1 VPILINPYAFGSGPP
16 LAGVTPTGA
25 WSFGRAIVPG
35 YASSFYTE
43 NTAKIDSLKDQSG
56 NARNL
61 DQTTAARRPVI
72 GTGGPN
78 SRACGVFNST
88 DNTYLTTSGSDPLSD
103 FITNSAGYAI
113 VSFIGTTI
121 DTNQANVWQ
130 NEGLLADTQ
139 GFMGLFLKTGDAIH
153 CYNWDTASRS
163 NSTAVTE
170 TTTYVAEWRH
180 DGGTVYCRLNGSTEV
195 SAVSG
200 NTGGMTGLL
209 RIGNGQP
216 GGSGAALDGKIFE
229 LATFST
235 VPSLAERDA
244 MVASFKAW
252 VGI

>member
-1 VPILINPYAFGSGPP
+1 MPALINPYRFGSAP

-25 WSFGRAIVPG
+25 WSFGRVLVPG
-35 YASSFYTE
+35 YAGDFYTE
-43 NTAKIDSLKDQSG
+43 NTAKIDALKGQISSRDM
-56 NARNL
+56 L
-61 DQTTAARRPVI
+61 QTTAARRPVI

-103 FITNSAGYAI
+103 FIAAGAGYAVI
-113 VSFIGTTI
+113 SFIGTTI
-121 DTNQANVWQ
+121 DTNQASVWQ

-139 GFMGLFLKTGDAIH
+139 GFMGLFLKTGDALH
-153 CYNWDTASRS
+153 AYNWDGGADST
-163 NSTAVTE
+163 STAVTE

-180 DGGTVYCRLNGSTEV
+180 DGGTLYLRLNGSTEV
-195 SAVSG
+195 SVASG
-200 NTGGMTGLL
+200 NTSTLTGSL

>member
-1 VPILINPYAFGSGPP
+1 VPILINPYRFGSAP

-61 DQTTAARRPVI
+61 DQGTAARRPVI

-88 DNTYLTTSGSDPLSD
+88 DTTYLTSGGSDPLSD
-103 FITNSAGYAI
+103 FISNSAGYVI
-113 VSFIGTTI
+113 ISFIGTTI
-121 DTNQANVWQ
+121 DANQANVWS
-130 NEGLLADTQ
+130 NEGLIADTL
-139 GFMGLFLKTGDAIH
+139 GFFGLFLKTGDALH
-153 CYNWDTASRS
+153 VYNWDGGSDTT
-163 NSTAVTE
+163 STAVTE

-180 DGGTVYCRLNGSTEV
+180 DGGTLYLRLNGSTEV
-195 SAVSG
+195 SVASG
-200 NTGGMTGLL
+200 NTSTMTGNL
-209 RIGNGQP
+209 RIGNGLA
-216 GGSGAALDGKIFE
+216 GSSGASLDGKIFE
-229 LATFST
+229 AATFST

-244 MVASFKAW
+244 MAASFKAW